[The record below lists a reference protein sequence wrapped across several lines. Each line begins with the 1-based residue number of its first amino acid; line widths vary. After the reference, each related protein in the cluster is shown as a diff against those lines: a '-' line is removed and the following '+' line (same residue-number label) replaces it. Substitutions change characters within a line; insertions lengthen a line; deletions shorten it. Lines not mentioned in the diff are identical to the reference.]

1 MGHLAD
7 RRLGYCE
14 HMAGAFTYA
23 SSALLAAVIFVIHGI
38 IPDIFTDTGSNIIEC
53 LNGKIKK
60 SQLESKEE

>member
-38 IPDIFTDTGSNIIEC
+38 IPDIFTDAGSNIIEC
-53 LNGKIKK
+53 LNGKIKR
-60 SQLESKEE
+60 SQLSQKEE